1 MEKEK
6 KKYESK
12 TKNINNM
19 LHKDQGIQYNPQLKS
34 IFILPHGLPHAWFS
48 FLCVNNINILHTHLI
63 CGWLLYQLQAL
74 FMEKVGGWERTK
86 LYIRMRSTPQ
96 HYIQL

>member
-6 KKYESK
+6 KQYESK

-48 FLCVNNINILHTHLI
+48 FLGVNNTSKFFIPISFVVDRYINYKHYLWRRL
-63 CGWLLYQLQAL
+63 G
-74 FMEKVGGWERTK
+74 VGRGQNYT
-86 LYIRMRSTPQ
+86 YAC
-96 HYIQL
+96 